1 MTLKKSSGNLAVASS
16 SVMSGSDTSNAIDQQ
31 IHDFQSRIAKR
42 AFELCSQRG
51 WIHGHDLEDWLRAET
66 EVLTPAA
73 VEVVDTGEEYS
84 AEVEVPG
91 FREQDLDI
99 LCDTNRVLI
108 RGNTERNTRQKDQN
122 GRVLYSDRQS
132 NHIFRV
138 IELPQ
143 EIKPEE
149 TQAIVRDGVLN
160 LTLPKARASKPTRVQ
175 VRAA

>member
-1 MTLKKSSGNLAVASS
+1 MTLKKSSGNVAVES
-16 SVMSGSDTSNAIDQQ
+16 SVTSGPQTSNAIDQQ
-31 IHDFQSRIAKR
+31 IHDFRHRIAQR
-42 AFELCSQRG
+42 AFDLCAQRG
-51 WIHGHDLEDWLRAET
+51 WFHGHDLEDWFNAEA
-66 EVLTPAA
+66 EILTPAP
-73 VEVVDTGEEYS
+73 VEITDNGDEYN

-108 RGNTERNTRQKDQN
+108 RGNTEKSSRQKDQN

-132 NHIFRV
+132 SQVFRV

-149 TQAIVRDGVLN
+149 TEAVVRDGLLT
-160 LTLPKARASKPTRVQ
+160 LTLPKARASKPTRIQ
-175 VRAA
+175 ARAA

>member
-1 MTLKKSSGNLAVASS
+1 MTLKKSSGNIAVASS
-16 SVMSGSDTSNAIDQQ
+16 FTSGQDTSNAIDQQ
-31 IHDFQSRIAKR
+31 IHDFRHRIAQR
-42 AFELCSQRG
+42 AFDLCSQRG
-51 WIHGHDLEDWLRAET
+51 WIHGHDLEDWLRAEA
-66 EVLTPAA
+66 EILTPAA
-73 VEVVDTGEEYS
+73 IEVVDNGDDYS
-84 AEVEVPG
+84 ADVEVPG

-99 LCDTNRVLI
+99 LCDANRVLI
-108 RGNTERNTRQKDQN
+108 RGNTEKSSRQKDQN

-149 TQAIVRDGVLN
+149 TQAVVRDGVLN

>member
-1 MTLKKSSGNLAVASS
+1 MTLKKSSGNIAVASPI
-16 SVMSGSDTSNAIDQQ
+16 MSGPDTANAIDQQ
-31 IHDFQSRIAKR
+31 IHDFRHRIAQR
-42 AFELCSQRG
+42 AFDLCSQRG
-51 WIHGHDLEDWLRAET
+51 WLHGHDIEDWLRAES

-73 VEVVDTGEEYS
+73 VEVVDNDDEYS

-108 RGNTERNTRQKDQN
+108 RGNNEKSSCRNDQS

-132 NHIFRV
+132 NQIFRV

-149 TQAIVRDGVLN
+149 CQAVVRDGMLN
-160 LTLPKARASKPTRVQ
+160 LTLPKSRASKPTRVQ